1 MKFIGHP
8 STHGHHV
15 NPYLCGSGQHRYCD
29 GFSGDYDTYVTSPGY
44 AKRQPALHDTGLLL
58 TTTYE
63 DPFGV
68 GSSRLDLVDRDL
80 AERPHTP

>member
-29 GFSGDYDTYVTSPGY
+29 GFSGDYDTYMCGCCCHDAPGELSDSDRVIVGRLLAGAAVT
-44 AKRQPALHDTGLLL
+44 T
-58 TTTYE
+58 
-63 DPFGV
+63 
-68 GSSRLDLVDRDL
+68 
-80 AERPHTP
+80 